1 MHTTA
6 ITAGLRERKS
16 EMVQLQNR
24 RDRVQEWVCRKMQ
37 LGLTYD
43 QAWENV
49 KREHPAWFG
58 D

>member
-1 MHTTA
+1 
-6 ITAGLRERKS
+6 
-16 EMVQLQNR
+16 LQNR

-49 KREHPAWFG
+49 KREHPAWFE
-58 D
+58 